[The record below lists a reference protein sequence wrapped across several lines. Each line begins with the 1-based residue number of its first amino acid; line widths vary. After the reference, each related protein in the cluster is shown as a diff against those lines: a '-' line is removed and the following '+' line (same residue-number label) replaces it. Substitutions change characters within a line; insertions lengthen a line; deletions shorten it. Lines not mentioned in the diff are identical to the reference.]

1 MRTLT
6 AILAIAAL
14 STCPAISQDMDAE
27 SETSVPTVCRNLS
40 FGPCKASPV
49 QLGIAIELKQSL
61 LDCLKHSTNPGKE
74 CFPEVA
80 TDFDWLE
87 DAIVVGG
94 GASAFSL
101 IEGPSLLTVEPITVQ
116 ELIAIDS
123 VESVFEKVGPP
134 GLGVFIPE
142 YCLRAEWVE
151 GSIPKECGGTAE
163 ALSPFGISLAP
174 ARR

>member
-14 STCPAISQDMDAE
+14 STCPAISQDMAAE
-27 SETSVPTVCRNLS
+27 TETSVPTVCRNLS
-40 FGPCKASPV
+40 LGPCESAPV
-49 QLGIAIELKQSL
+49 KLGIAIELKQSL
-61 LDCLKHSTNPGKE
+61 LDCLKRATNPGEE

-94 GASAFSL
+94 MASAFSL
-101 IEGPSLLTVEPITVQ
+101 TEGPALLTVEPIAVE
-116 ELIAIDS
+116 ELIAIDN
-123 VESVFEKVGPP
+123 VESIFEKVGPP

-151 GSIPKECGGTAE
+151 GSVPKECGGTAE
-163 ALSPFGISLAP
+163 ALSPFGVSLAP